1 MSEREENPKDFRIR
15 PIITEVY
22 DEEKKYDGKAQHY
35 HGWEKSIKMKIK
47 KSGNGDII
55 TTDFYEIE
63 KPNEEIKMIK
73 TKVDGKGIAITHA
86 GMERMEKKVQLWMEQ
101 AATVR
106 KGALTVMGLIEET
119 ITTEGWIQ
127 TNHIQ
132 EDETMTE
139 RERVNS
145 VLEYFKKKND
155 KYNQKGVEAE
165 EAKLNAMGA
174 CKTRRDVEMMLAQ
187 VEIIQTTL
195 IKIPVAFILK
205 TVGTKVKQIKQEHK
219 KTDKAMNTHILERLP
234 QKAMWEN
241 LRAEVAVRDS
251 DSTLGAYSTSEL
263 SQKITQYIDTY
274 VMSHSDRR
282 EEEQENKEAD
292 KDPQKRRKI
301 NESGKKYEKE
311 EKPKQVNNTTKQ
323 VAQKTKTAGGK
334 EETWQAKI
342 ECTHFRYNNC
352 RNGNACLFKHD
363 KGNQATTQNDIKKAA
378 GGKNTKYVNSTTTKR
393 KKEEK
398 SSSSEED
405 EEEQKEQEK
414 KKKKKKRAKQ
424 QREDIIEEMRK
435 QIKKLKQE
443 QKQEEDNESMSD
455 SE

>member
-1 MSEREENPKDFRIR
+1 
-15 PIITEVY
+15 
-22 DEEKKYDGKAQHY
+22 
-35 HGWEKSIKMKIK
+35 MKIK

-63 KPNEEIKMIK
+63 KPIEEIKRIK
-73 TKVDGKGIAITHA
+73 TKVDEKGNAISHA
-86 GMERMEKKVQLWMEQ
+86 GIERMEKKVQIWMEQ

-145 VLEYFKKKND
+145 VLEYFKNKND

-165 EAKLNAMGA
+165 EAKLNTMGT

-195 IKIPVAFILK
+195 TKIPVAFILK

-251 DSTLGAYSTSEL
+251 DSTQGAYSTSEL

-292 KDPQKRRKI
+292 KDPQKRRRI

-323 VAQKTKTAGGK
+323 VAQKSKTAGDK

-342 ECTHFRYNNC
+342 DCTHFRYNNC
-352 RNGNACLFKHD
+352 RNGNACPFKHD
-363 KGNQATTQNDIKKAA
+363 KGNQVTTKNDSKQKAA
-378 GGKNTKYVNSTTTKR
+378 GGKTKYVNSTMTKR
-393 KKEEK
+393 KKEIEEEI
-398 SSSSEED
+398 SSSDED
-405 EEEQKEQEK
+405 KKEQKEK
-414 KKKKKKRAKQ
+414 KKKKRTRQ
-424 QREDIIEEMRK
+424 QREDTIKGMRK
-435 QIKKLKQE
+435 KIKQLKEE
-443 QKQEEDNESMSD
+443 QDDESMSD
-455 SE
+455 SD

>member
-1 MSEREENPKDFRIR
+1 MTEREENPKDFRIR
-15 PIITEVY
+15 PLITEVY

-63 KPNEEIKMIK
+63 KPTEEIKMIK
-73 TKVDGKGIAITHA
+73 TKVDGKGNAISHA
-86 GMERMEKKVQLWMEQ
+86 GMERMEKKVQIWMEQ

-145 VLEYFKKKND
+145 VLEYFKNKND

-165 EAKLNAMGA
+165 EAKLNTMGT

-195 IKIPVAFILK
+195 TKIPVAFILK

-251 DSTLGAYSTSEL
+251 DSTQGAYSTSEL

-292 KDPQKRRKI
+292 KEPQKRRKI
-301 NESGKKYEKE
+301 NETGKKYEKE
-311 EKPKQVNNTTKQ
+311 EKTKQVNNTTKQ
-323 VAQKTKTAGGK
+323 VAQKTKTAGDK

-342 ECTHFRYNNC
+342 DCTHFRYNNC
-352 RNGNACLFKHD
+352 RNGNACPFKHD
-363 KGNQATTQNDIKKAA
+363 KGNQVTTKNDSKQKAA
-378 GGKNTKYVNSTTTKR
+378 GGKTKYV
-393 KKEEK
+393 
-398 SSSSEED
+398 
-405 EEEQKEQEK
+405 
-414 KKKKKKRAKQ
+414 KQ
-424 QREDIIEEMRK
+424 QHNDKEKERDRRGN
-435 QIKKLKQE
+435 QQ
-443 QKQEEDNESMSD
+443 Q
-455 SE
+455 

>member
-15 PIITEVY
+15 PLITEVY

-63 KPNEEIKMIK
+63 KPTEEIKMIK
-73 TKVDGKGIAITHA
+73 TKVDGKGIAISHA
-86 GMERMEKKVQLWMEQ
+86 GMERMEKKVQIWMEQ

-145 VLEYFKKKND
+145 VLEHFKNKND

-165 EAKLNAMGA
+165 EAKLNTMGT

-195 IKIPVAFILK
+195 TKIPVAFILK
-205 TVGTKVKQIKQEHK
+205 TVGGKVKQIKQEHK

-251 DSTLGAYSTSEL
+251 DSTQGAYSTSEL

-292 KDPQKRRKI
+292 KEP
-301 NESGKKYEKE
+301 
-311 EKPKQVNNTTKQ
+311 
-323 VAQKTKTAGGK
+323 
-334 EETWQAKI
+334 
-342 ECTHFRYNNC
+342 
-352 RNGNACLFKHD
+352 
-363 KGNQATTQNDIKKAA
+363 
-378 GGKNTKYVNSTTTKR
+378 
-393 KKEEK
+393 
-398 SSSSEED
+398 
-405 EEEQKEQEK
+405 QEK
-414 KKKKKKRAKQ
+414 KENK
-424 QREDIIEEMRK
+424 
-435 QIKKLKQE
+435 
-443 QKQEEDNESMSD
+443 
-455 SE
+455 

>member
-1 MSEREENPKDFRIR
+1 
-15 PIITEVY
+15 
-22 DEEKKYDGKAQHY
+22 
-35 HGWEKSIKMKIK
+35 MKIK

-63 KPNEEIKMIK
+63 KPTEEIKMIK
-73 TKVDGKGIAITHA
+73 TKVDGKGNAISHA
-86 GMERMEKKVQLWMEQ
+86 GMERMEKKVQIWMEQ

-145 VLEYFKKKND
+145 VLEYFKNKND

-165 EAKLNAMGA
+165 EAKLNTMGT

-195 IKIPVAFILK
+195 TKIPVAFILK

-251 DSTLGAYSTSEL
+251 DSTQGAYSTSEL

-292 KDPQKRRKI
+292 KEPQKRRKI

-311 EKPKQVNNTTKQ
+311 EKTKLVNNTTKQ
-323 VAQKTKTAGGK
+323 VAQKTKTAGDK

-342 ECTHFRYNNC
+342 DCTHFRYNNC
-352 RNGNACLFKHD
+352 RNGNACPFKHD
-363 KGNQATTQNDIKKAA
+363 KGNQ
-378 GGKNTKYVNSTTTKR
+378 VTTKNDSKAVESSRR
-393 KKEEK
+393 KDKIRQQHNDKE
-398 SSSSEED
+398 
-405 EEEQKEQEK
+405 KE
-414 KKKKKKRAKQ
+414 RDRRGNQ
-424 QREDIIEEMRK
+424 Q
-435 QIKKLKQE
+435 Q
-443 QKQEEDNESMSD
+443 
-455 SE
+455 